1 MKPGFVYAAFLMFI
15 SVYSCNSNT
24 TASEKK
30 EDTTVQAAPEK
41 KEASYTYDPAK
52 PEKKWTLP
60 NDLLEISGITWIDKN
75 HLLAI
80 EDLHPDLYLIRLDD
94 SAVVEKK
101 IPFHET
107 SKEKFDVE
115 DVTVVNQTAYAIYS
129 HGKIF
134 QIDNWNNKPAVKE
147 ITTFL
152 SKENNTEGICY
163 DPTLNSLLVSCK
175 NKSDEEDEKKSTRA
189 IYEFDLKSETLK
201 ETPFMNIRKKDISK
215 MGGEELKFYPSAIG
229 VHPKTNDIYI
239 LSSKDNKIL
248 AVYSHSGELKAIQM
262 LDANLLPQPEG
273 ICFSSDGTMYISTEG
288 KHGTPA
294 AIYQFNSK

>member
-1 MKPGFVYAAFLMFI
+1 MKSIFAYAALLVSI
-15 SVYSCNSNT
+15 SLYSCNSNT
-24 TASEKK
+24 AASEKK
-30 EDTTVQAAPEK
+30 EDTTVQAAPAKTPE
-41 KEASYTYDPAK
+41 SYTYDLAK
-52 PEKKWTLP
+52 PVKKWTLS
-60 NDLLEISGITWIDKN
+60 NDLLEISGITWVDKN

-80 EDLHPDLYLIRLDD
+80 EDLNPDLYLMRIDD

-115 DVTVVNQTAYAIYS
+115 DVTVVNQTAYAMYS

-134 QIDNWNNKPAVKE
+134 KIDNWNSKPSVKE

-152 SKENNTEGICY
+152 GKENNTEGICY

-201 ETPFMNIRKKDISK
+201 ETPFMNIYKKDLSK
-215 MGGEELKFYPSAIG
+215 MGGEELKFYPSAIA
-229 VHPKTNDIYI
+229 VHPKTNDVYI
-239 LSSKDNKIL
+239 LSTKDNKLL
-248 AVYSHSGELKAIQM
+248 AVYSHSGELKAIQK
-262 LDANLLPQPEG
+262 LDANLLLQPEG
-273 ICFSSDGTMYISTEG
+273 ICFSPDGTMYISTEG